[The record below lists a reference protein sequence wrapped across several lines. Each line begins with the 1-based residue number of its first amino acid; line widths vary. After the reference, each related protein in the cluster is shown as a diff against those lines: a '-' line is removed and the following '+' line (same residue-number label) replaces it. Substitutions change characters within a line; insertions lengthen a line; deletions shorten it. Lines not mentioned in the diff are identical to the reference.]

1 MNRQP
6 RSAEEEGLMAL
17 QMRRVGKVTV
27 IVLSGKLN
35 TEAAQDLKRKL
46 NDYCDRSPGHS
57 LLDMSEVNY
66 VSSYL
71 IGVLVACHEKLKAS
85 GSELHLAGGSQAA
98 YGARGRRAR
107 GGLSP
112 PRDARGRGRALQ
124 LNEVSLSGT
133 GSLPARLDILMP
145 NH

>member
-35 TEAAQDLKRKL
+35 TEAAQDLKREL

-85 GSELHLAGGSQAA
+85 GSELHLAGVDPKLRMVLESPGS
-98 YGARGRRAR
+98 GRSFPATRR
-107 GGLSP
+107 ERPGSRTSTERSFSVRDRLSP
-112 PRDARGRGRALQ
+112 
-124 LNEVSLSGT
+124 GT
-133 GSLPARLDILMP
+133 S
-145 NH
+145 